1 MNFMTNSSSLHSGPK
16 LYVYVKVIYNSDMK
30 EISTKTYSITE
41 LSKEFQITPR
51 SIRHYEDEG
60 LIAPQ
65 RNGSQ
70 RIYTKG
76 DRVRLQL
83 ILRGKRIGFS
93 LAEIREII
101 TLYDSPSGQEKQTR
115 LLIDK
120 IEERRAALSQQ
131 QKDIKTMLVELDQL
145 ENRLT

>member
-1 MNFMTNSSSLHSGPK
+1 MNDDIQKSNLN
-16 LYVYVKVIYNSDMK
+16 I
-30 EISTKTYSITE
+30 TYTITE
-41 LSKEFQITPR
+41 LSKEFDITPR
-51 SIRHYEDEG
+51 SIRHYEQEQ
-60 LIAPQ
+60 LISPK

-101 TLYDSPSGQEKQTR
+101 TMYDSPSGEQKQTE
-115 LLIDK
+115 LLLGK
-120 IEERRAALSQQ
+120 IEQRRTALTQQ
-131 QKDIKTMLVELDQL
+131 QHDIETMLTELNQL
-145 ENRLT
+145 ENRLIK